1 MFGFGKKK
9 MMNEELETILK
20 ELHVNASNNYKD
32 LAKKAYFAFEKRF
45 LEMKDEGSLTEKQ
58 LLHYEDEYARLKED
72 MKGYSHG
79 EQKPDYKAL

>member
-9 MMNEELETILK
+9 LLNKELEAILS
-20 ELHVNASNNYKD
+20 ELRMNASNNYKD
-32 LAKKAYFAFEKRF
+32 LAKQAFNAFTQRF
-45 LEMKDEGSLTEKQ
+45 RELKEAGSLTEKQ
-58 LLHYEDEYARLKED
+58 LTHYEAELERLQED

>member
-9 MMNEELETILK
+9 MLSDELEAILK
-20 ELHVNASNNYKD
+20 DLQVNASNNYKD

-45 LEMKDEGSLTEKQ
+45 LEMKEAGSLTEKQ
-58 LLHYEDEYARLKED
+58 LAHYEAEYARLKED

-79 EQKPDYKAL
+79 EQKPDYRAL